1 MLLKGTQA
9 DAVIADKAYD
19 AQARMIEP
27 LRQAGKTVV
36 IPPRKARKEPRPY
49 DKHLYQA
56 RHLIEN
62 FFARLKQY
70 RAIATRYDKTARNF
84 LGAIHLAAAVV
95 WLN

>member
-1 MLLKGTQA
+1 MRIIRDHVEATTSLTRGGA
-9 DAVIADKAYD
+9 AHWYD
-19 AQARMIEP
+19 HQ
-27 LRQAGKTVV
+27 
-36 IPPRKARKEPRPY
+36 
-49 DKHLYQA
+49 LYQA

-70 RAIATRYDKTARNF
+70 RTIATHYDKTARNF

>member
-1 MLLKGTQA
+1 MDGAEEVARGL
-9 DAVIADKAYD
+9 VI
-19 AQARMIEP
+19 
-27 LRQAGKTVV
+27 
-36 IPPRKARKEPRPY
+36 
-49 DKHLYQA
+49 A

-62 FFARLKQY
+62 LFARLKQY